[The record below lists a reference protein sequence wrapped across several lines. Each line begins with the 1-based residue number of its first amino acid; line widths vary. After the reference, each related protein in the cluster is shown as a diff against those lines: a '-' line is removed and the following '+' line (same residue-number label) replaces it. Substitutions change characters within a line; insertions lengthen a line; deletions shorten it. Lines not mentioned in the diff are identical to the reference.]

1 MNVIVY
7 EIEYSFLSIFI
18 LKLPI
23 FISFV
28 NTRLSINENFYNQK
42 LQQQYLIWSTALNRE
57 VSGIENRSKKY
68 PLRVALPTVFEYMRP
83 TKNAVYNPYTDYCHY
98 NNSSPLY
105 RFLHFISP
113 PFHNLFTFVEL
124 MSQLVDEERGR
135 LFYAFRLTKNKI
147 KTKRNNNMLMEPVS
161 MLLCDEKFTTVITS
175 RHNEPIRGKLFFCFF

>member
-57 VSGIENRSKKY
+57 VSGIENRSKKI
-68 PLRVALPTVFEYMRP
+68 PIEGSFT
-83 TKNAVYNPYTDYCHY
+83 N
-98 NNSSPLY
+98 
-105 RFLHFISP
+105 RF
-113 PFHNLFTFVEL
+113 
-124 MSQLVDEERGR
+124 
-135 LFYAFRLTKNKI
+135 
-147 KTKRNNNMLMEPVS
+147 
-161 MLLCDEKFTTVITS
+161 
-175 RHNEPIRGKLFFCFF
+175 